1 MRGLPGAGLAWRG
14 RGAVPSCGLW
24 PVWDGRASADK
35 FRMQFPQRRESP
47 QATKRWNDNDLTP
60 EAEMHSGELHA
71 KLLWFVAVVARSF
84 VTAHVNPIGGALG
97 PFMRTWAR

>member
-1 MRGLPGAGLAWRG
+1 
-14 RGAVPSCGLW
+14 
-24 PVWDGRASADK
+24 
-35 FRMQFPQRRESP
+35 MQFPQRRESP
-47 QATKRWNDNDLTP
+47 QGAKRWNDNDLTP
-60 EAEMHSGELHA
+60 GDEIHSGELHA